1 SVCYDNTSFT
11 YDGLHCQGLMQRS
24 ENLCYNQPVQKSCCE
39 SCSVRATTIA
49 GCEYGNRDT
58 TICRTVTSCK
68 GLTYQCCQKC
78 GSSLAVKMEITS
90 AILMYLIQH
99 IIV

>member
-1 SVCYDNTSFT
+1 
-11 YDGLHCQGLMQRS
+11 
-24 ENLCYNQPVQKSCCE
+24 
-39 SCSVRATTIA
+39 
-49 GCEYGNRDT
+49 CEYGNRDT

-78 GSSLAVKMEITS
+78 GSSLAVKMEMTS
-90 AILMYLIQH
+90 AILLYLIQH